1 MQKSSLVIIAGAIVM
16 VAGVYLALSFATN
29 RTASETAP
37 AFATSKADIE
47 KIVKNYLLENPE
59 VIFDA
64 VRQMEVKENEKR
76 LSQMREGAKTHA
88 AALFNESDAIIT
100 GNPNGDV
107 TIVEFFDY
115 RCGYCRKIVP
125 EISQLL
131 KQDGNIRMVLK
142 EFPILSKESEFAA
155 RAAIAAHKQG
165 KYWDFHLALMA
176 SEEINPDSILAMAKG
191 VGLNI
196 EKLMADMESPSTQ
209 EVIVRNHKLA
219 QQLGIESTPAFYIGD
234 VAYSG
239 AMPLSELKAAVAAAR
254 KAKSES

>member
-1 MQKSSLVIIAGAIVM
+1 MQKSSVVVIVAAVVM

-29 RTASETAP
+29 RTTGGS
-37 AFATSKADIE
+37 TSSLAYSQSDIE
-47 KIVKNYLLENPE
+47 KIVKNYLMENPQ

-88 AALFNESDAIIT
+88 AELFNEAGSIVT

-125 EISQLL
+125 ELSQLI

-155 RAAIAAHKQG
+155 KAAIAAHKQG
-165 KYWDFHLALMA
+165 KYWDFHLALMS
-176 SEEINPDSILAMAKG
+176 SEELSPDAIMSMAKS
-191 VGLNI
+191 VGLNTQ
-196 EKLMADMESPSTQ
+196 KLAADMNSPSTQ
-209 EVIVRNHKLA
+209 DVIVRNHKLA
-219 QQLGIESTPAFYIGD
+219 QQLGIEATPTFYIGD
-234 VAYSG
+234 IAYSG
-239 AMPLSELKAAVAAAR
+239 AMPLSELKDAVAAAR
-254 KAKSES
+254 KAKRES